1 MHNSDVRILVVEDD
15 DVIGSTLQGA
25 LTKEGYRVDWE
36 RDGATGLK
44 AAQTHPY
51 SVVVLDVMMPAM
63 DGWEVCAALRRGKST
78 VPVLMLTARDSVDD
92 KVKGLDVGADDYLAK
107 PFDFRELS
115 ARVRALAR
123 RNKVDKSA
131 KLTVDDLEID
141 PADRSVRRSGNLV
154 HLTPREYE
162 LLEALARN
170 RGRVLTREVIISNV
184 WGDDESM
191 SNTVN
196 FHVTALRKKIDGDR
210 EHALIQTVH
219 GFGYRLRE
227 PLDP

>member
-1 MHNSDVRILVVEDD
+1 MRILVVEDD
-15 DVIGSTLQGA
+15 EVIGSTLQNT

-36 RDGATGLK
+36 QNGKAGLQ

-51 SVVVLDVMMPAM
+51 SVVVLDVMMPVM
-63 DGWEVCAALRRGKST
+63 DGWEVCAALRRAKST

-92 KVKGLDVGADDYLAK
+92 KVKGLDVGADDYRAK
-107 PFDFRELS
+107 PFDFRELT

-123 RNKVDKSA
+123 RSKVDKSA

-141 PADRSVRRSGNLV
+141 PADRSVRRAGALV

-170 RGRVLTREVIISNV
+170 RGRVLTREVIITNV
-184 WGDDESM
+184 WGDDESF

-196 FHVTALRKKIDGDR
+196 FHVTALRKKIDADR
-210 EHALIQTVH
+210 ENPLIQTVH

>member
-1 MHNSDVRILVVEDD
+1 MRILVVEDD

-36 RDGATGLK
+36 RDGQAGLR
-44 AAQTHPY
+44 AAQAHPY
-51 SVVVLDVMMPAM
+51 SLVVLDVMMPLM
-63 DGWEVCAALRRGKST
+63 DGWEVCAALRKAKST
-78 VPVLMLTARDSVDD
+78 VPVLMLTARDSIDD

-107 PFDFRELS
+107 PFDFRELT
-115 ARVRALAR
+115 ARVRALTR
-123 RNKVDKSA
+123 RGKADRSA

-141 PADRSVRRSGNLV
+141 PGDRSVRRNGALV

-170 RGRVLTREVIISNV
+170 RGRVLTREIIISNV
-184 WGDDESM
+184 WGDDESF

-196 FHVTALRKKIDGDR
+196 FHVTALRKKIDCDR
-210 EHALIQTVH
+210 EHPLIQTVH